1 MLSAEQLTRLEIF
14 RRELHQY
21 PETSSEEVETA
32 RRIKDFI
39 VQHALPDEVIH
50 GLGGEGI
57 AFIYNSPD
65 PHGATKGK
73 TVLVRAELDGLC
85 IDEGNEALPHRS
97 VHEGKSHLCGH
108 DGHMA
113 IVTAVAM
120 RLAQERPVNGRVI
133 LLFQPAEE
141 TGCGMK
147 AVIADPKFS
156 TIKPD
161 IALALHNIPG
171 LPLGHVSTKA
181 GSFSSSV
188 ESLIFRF
195 EGMTSHAAEPERA
208 VCPAQVVAE
217 TVLYL
222 NSLNDGA
229 DDSPDF
235 VRASVTHVLLGSE
248 DSHGVTA
255 GSGQINATIRARTPA
270 KLKSVNEA
278 LRDYIASRI
287 AAYQNALEN
296 PVAELT
302 MEVEVT
308 EPFDANVNHP
318 ETVELLRK
326 ATENLGIPFIEQ
338 AVPNNWGEDNGALTN
353 LEGVKGAMF
362 GLGSGEKQMPLH
374 NMNFDFPDAL
384 IETGSAI
391 FMEAIRETWREESHA
406 MPAELTGI

>member
-14 RRELHQY
+14 RRELHQF
-21 PETSSEEVETA
+21 PETSGEEVETA
-32 RRIKDFI
+32 RRIRDFI
-39 VQHALPDEVIH
+39 IQHALPDEVIH

-57 AFIYNSPD
+57 AFIYN
-65 PHGATKGK
+65 GTAKGQ
-73 TVLVRAELDGLC
+73 TILVRAELDGLC
-85 IDEGNEALPHRS
+85 IDEGNETLPHRS
-97 VHEGKSHLCGH
+97 VHKGKSHLCGH

-120 RLAQERPVNGRVI
+120 RLAQERPISGRVI

-147 AVIADPKFS
+147 AVIADPKFP

-171 LPLGHVSTKA
+171 LPLGHVATKA

-188 ESLIFRF
+188 ESLILRF

-222 NSLNDGA
+222 DSLNDGA

-235 VRASVTHVLLGSE
+235 VRASVTHVLLGSP

-255 GSGQINATIRARTPA
+255 GSGQVNATIRARTPA
-270 KLKSVNEA
+270 KLQQVHDA
-278 LRDYIASRI
+278 LRAYIDGRI
-287 AAYQNALEN
+287 AAYQNGLDNAVAAL
-296 PVAELT
+296 T
-302 MEVEVT
+302 VEVKVV
-308 EPFDANVNHP
+308 EPFDANINHP
-318 ETVELLRK
+318 ETVELLRR
-326 ATENLGIPFIEQ
+326 AAHNLDIPFIEQ
-338 AVPNNWGEDNGALTN
+338 TVPNNWGEDNGALTN

-362 GLGSGEKQMPLH
+362 GLGSGEGQMPLH

-391 FMEAIRETWREESHA
+391 FMEAIREVWR
-406 MPAELTGI
+406 AEQPQKTR